1 MFADH
6 VEQWERATVQ
16 PHRLAAVRAT
26 GLVGGGRRD
35 RFRRLAGLAARLV
48 RAPVGLVSLVES
60 DRDIW
65 VGVVGV
71 PDEIAAQGGTTVRP
85 SFCQAIIATQG
96 APLAINDARADPI
109 FREVPG
115 VAMFGIVACL
125 GVPVITRGGAALGSL
140 CVYDFVPREW
150 TADDVEALSALSD
163 GVAAEFENATA
174 QRGRWR
180 ARPRA
185 GVTPAIESARPAPVA
200 LVDSERSTVVFND
213 AFASALSALEMF
225 ADLVMHDISVLGQE
239 STTVSDMAGVIDGA
253 RSVARQV
260 LTLTLRPPHAR
271 RPVDLSATVR
281 SMERVLTLLA
291 GGGRPLTFAL
301 AGGLPSVEMD
311 PFDAERLVFVAV
323 GHARRALH
331 GQGGIIVTIDRDR
344 PGGRFLLLTVEWRRP
359 DWPSA
364 AEEARDPGPDGAMAA
379 LADIVRRAEGLL
391 VTTPS
396 DTGGLLMAYLPI
408 KG

>member
-6 VEQWERATVQ
+6 VEQWERATVL

-26 GLVGGGRRD
+26 GLVGGGRRE

-48 RAPVGLVSLVES
+48 RAPVGLISLVES

-125 GVPVITRGGAALGSL
+125 GVPVITRAGAALGSL

-185 GVTPAIESARPAPVA
+185 SVAPAVEIPRLAPVG
-200 LVDSERSTVVFND
+200 DSERSTVVFND

-225 ADLVMHDISVLGQE
+225 ADLVMHDMSVLGHE
-239 STTVSDMAGVIDGA
+239 STLLSDMAGVIDGA

-271 RPVDLSATVR
+271 RPVDLPSTVR
-281 SMERVLTLLA
+281 AMERVLLLLA
-291 GGGRPLTFAL
+291 GGGRPLTFEFES
-301 AGGLPSVEMD
+301 GLPTVEMD
-311 PFDAERLVFVAV
+311 PFDVERLVFVAV
-323 GHARRALH
+323 GHARRELD
-331 GQGGIIVTIDRDR
+331 GMGGIRVAVNRDR
-344 PGGRFLLLTVEWRRP
+344 AGGRFLLLTVEWRRP
-359 DWPSA
+359 EPPFASETPRQPNGDDA
-364 AEEARDPGPDGAMAA
+364 LAA

-396 DTGGLLMAYLPI
+396 DVGGLLTAYLPV
-408 KG
+408 KS